1 MVKDAMQRRQQTWCL
16 LSFFSLVRS
25 SVFLYRTPA
34 HFFQTQDLVRSFYI
48 YLSPPF
54 PFFFSPFS
62 PEGIVGLE
70 WLRWIIEVDVTS
82 TAEVTDTGDGCVK
95 PLKDVFFYLLFH
107 LPEEVISRKANDNER
122 LWCQSTSMCTSS
134 L

>member
-16 LSFFSLVRS
+16 LSFFFIGDTICVPVQNSFTFFPKLRILLDH
-25 SVFLYRTPA
+25 FTYICPLPF
-34 HFFQTQDLVRSFYI
+34 HFFF
-48 YLSPPF
+48 
-54 PFFFSPFS
+54 PFS

-70 WLRWIIEVDVTS
+70 WLRWVIEVDVTS
-82 TAEVTDTGDGCVK
+82 TAEVTYTGDGCVK
-95 PLKDVFFYLLFH
+95 PLKDVFFYLLFY